1 MARDRYIPGDLCQDS
16 NVDCLYDRF
25 GMLCGFYLSE
35 LRRSDARCLHVGD
48 LGKSWYLKLLDD
60 ILESI
65 NSEVDARIYI
75 GGRLKAWS
83 RCLVCTHLG
92 GATDKVMVRH
102 EREAWRGRWKPRDDE
117 KERTCKEGV
126 VSRYRAM
133 EEEATG
139 EGEGAFDQI
148 LNDIEGG
155 SSESCSNNVGDVEE
169 GTSQPGYTKM
179 ERAPPTGETTEDG
192 VQSAGRHDSAEQTQ
206 NIEVQ
211 KA

>member
-1 MARDRYIPGDLCQDS
+1 MTRDRYIPGDLCQDS
-16 NVDCLYDRF
+16 NADGLYERF
-25 GMLCGFYLSE
+25 GMLCGFDFSE
-35 LRRSDARCLHVGD
+35 RRSDARCLHVGG
-48 LGKSWYLKLLDD
+48 LGKSWYLEQLDD

-102 EREAWRGRWKPRDDE
+102 EREAWGGGGNQGMMRR
-117 KERTCKEGV
+117 KEHVKK
-126 VSRYRAM
+126 RYRAM

-139 EGEGAFDQI
+139 EGEGAFDRVQ
-148 LNDIEGG
+148 NDIEVG

-179 ERAPPTGETTEDG
+179 
-192 VQSAGRHDSAEQTQ
+192 
-206 NIEVQ
+206 
-211 KA
+211 